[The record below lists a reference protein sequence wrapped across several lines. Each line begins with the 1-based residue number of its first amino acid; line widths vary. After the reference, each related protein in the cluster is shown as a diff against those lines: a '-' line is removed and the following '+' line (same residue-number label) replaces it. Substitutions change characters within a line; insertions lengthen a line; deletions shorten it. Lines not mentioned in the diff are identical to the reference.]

1 MRGLNANIYTKIRK
15 HQTTNYFPFA
25 NKNDENEITIYQKTI
40 EEVMKLFAE
49 ERFYGYSIP
58 FGALEGLKTI
68 FNINL

>member
-1 MRGLNANIYTKIRK
+1 MQISTQKLENIKLQIT
-15 HQTTNYFPFA
+15 FPFA